1 MQSPIFFHQCNLQW
15 DSPMFSTAVSHYTV
29 GSLCPLTP
37 QYEKFI
43 HEYEKLDDE
52 NDGVSS
58 IVSYL

>member
-1 MQSPIFFHQCNLQW
+1 
-15 DSPMFSTAVSHYTV
+15 MFSTAVSYYTV
-29 GSLCPLTP
+29 GSLYPLTP
-37 QYEKFI
+37 QYEKFT